1 MMRLRPI
8 LLRVSLGLAPVVALV
23 VALAACGDAPDS
35 AGPSD
40 LPPIII
46 ISLDTTR
53 ADHMG
58 FYGNP
63 WIKTPNLDRLAAES
77 IVFDDASPSAPST
90 LASHTSLFT
99 GKYAHTHGTPEN
111 GHRVNAENVMLTEVL
126 RAAGYRTAGF
136 IGAFP
141 LSARFGFAQGFD
153 TYDENFDLIPGRGIV
168 PGADEGVV
176 NAQRRAGAVADSVI
190 RWIDGG
196 LGGGL
201 GAGVDTGGKPQFL
214 FIHFFDSHRP
224 YMPPAPYSE
233 MYQAPGPGAHEP
245 AAGEPDAHEP
255 DAHQPEAG
263 DARVR
268 IPITSP
274 RPDFPER
281 MLFPPEQSLRNT
293 ELYAGE
299 VTYMDAQLGRILDRL
314 EAEGLLDK
322 AIIAVVSD
330 HGERFWEHWPHFN
343 HGMKTYQETVH
354 VIGMIRLPGGRGGG
368 ARVGVPVSLVDFMP
382 TILTA
387 AGLPIPEGVEGR
399 VLDLNAPETI
409 GGDVPVFSQA
419 TKPHD
424 TDWQKIETDPRWLN
438 MNKTRMIRR
447 GPYKFIQTPF
457 RETEE
462 LYHLPDDPFESRNL
476 IDSDD
481 VEMQAIASKMRAE
494 LEAWADSAAPLQS
507 GFATDDVDD
516 TVEKLKSL
524 GYLQ

>member
-1 MMRLRPI
+1 MKRLR
-8 LLRVSLGLAPVVALV
+8 LLHLRIPLGLALV
-23 VALAACGDAPDS
+23 VALVGCGDS
-35 AGPSD
+35 TGEAGPAD

-63 WIKTPNLDRLAAES
+63 WIRTPNLDRLAAES
-77 IVFDDASPSAPST
+77 IIFEDASPAAPST

-111 GHRVNAENVMLTEVL
+111 GHTVNGENVMLAEVL

-141 LSARFGFAQGFD
+141 LGARFGFAQGFE

-168 PGADEGVV
+168 PGANEGVV

-190 RWIDGG
+190 GWIDGG
-196 LGGGL
+196 LGGGP
-201 GAGVDTGGKPQFL
+201 GAGPGKGGQPQFL

-224 YMPPAPYSE
+224 YMPPKPYSE
-233 MYQAPGPGAHEP
+233 MYRAPGPGAQEP
-245 AAGEPDAHEP
+245 AAGELDAREP
-255 DAHQPEAG
+255 KAG

-268 IPITSP
+268 IRITSP

-281 MLFPPEQSLRNT
+281 MLFSPEQSLRNT

-299 VTYMDAQLGRILDRL
+299 VTYLDAQLGRILDRL
-314 EAEGLLDK
+314 ETEGLFQN
-322 AIIAVVSD
+322 AIVAVVSD

-382 TILTA
+382 TILNA
-387 AGLPIPEGVEGR
+387 VGLPIPEGVEGR
-399 VLDLNAPETI
+399 VLDLEAPETI
-409 GGDVPVFSQA
+409 SGDVSVFSQA

-457 RETEE
+457 RGTEE
-462 LYHLPDDPFESRNL
+462 LYHLPDDPFERTNL
-476 IDSDD
+476 IESDGGVD
-481 VEMQAIASKMRAE
+481 DDRIQAIANQMRTE

-516 TVEKLKSL
+516 TVKKLKSL

>member
-1 MMRLRPI
+1 MKRLRLFHVRIP
-8 LLRVSLGLAPVVALV
+8 LGLALV
-23 VALAACGDAPDS
+23 VALVGCGGAEVEADKAHEAGEPAP
-35 AGPSD
+35 AD

-63 WIKTPNLDRLAAES
+63 WIRTPNLDRLAAES
-77 IVFDDASPSAPST
+77 IVFEDVSPSAPST

-111 GHRVNAENVMLTEVL
+111 GHTVNADNVMLAEAL

-141 LSARFGFAQGFD
+141 LSARFGFAQGFES
-153 TYDENFDLIPGRGIV
+153 YDENFDLIPGRGIL

-176 NAQRRAGAVADSVI
+176 TAQRRAGAVADSVI
-190 RWIDGG
+190 GWIDGG
-196 LGGGL
+196 LGRGL
-201 GAGVDTGGKPQFL
+201 EAGPGTGDQPQFL
-214 FIHFFDSHRP
+214 FIHFFDPHRP
-224 YMPPAPYSE
+224 YMPPSPYSE
-233 MYQAPGPGAHEP
+233 MYQAPG
-245 AAGEPDAHEP
+245 AADDAG
-255 DAHQPEAG
+255 AG
-263 DARVR
+263 DR
-268 IPITSP
+268 IRITSP
-274 RPDFPER
+274 RPEFGER
-281 MLFPPEQSLRNT
+281 MLFSAEQSLRNT

-299 VTYMDAQLGRILDRL
+299 VTYLDAQLGRIIDRL
-314 EAEGLLDK
+314 ESEGLLQS

-354 VIGMIRLPGGRGGG
+354 VIGTIRLPGGRGGG
-368 ARVGVPVSLVDFMP
+368 ARVDAPVSLVDFMP

-399 VLDLNAPETI
+399 VLDLDEPENI
-409 GGDVPVFSQA
+409 SGDVPVFSQA

-447 GPYKFIQTPF
+447 GPFKFIQTPF

-462 LYHLPDDPFESRNL
+462 LYHLPDDPFESQNL
-476 IDSDD
+476 IESDD
-481 VEMQAIASKMRAE
+481 VEAQAIASRMRAE
-494 LEAWADSAAPLQS
+494 LEAWANSAAPLQS

-516 TVEKLKSL
+516 TVKKLKSL